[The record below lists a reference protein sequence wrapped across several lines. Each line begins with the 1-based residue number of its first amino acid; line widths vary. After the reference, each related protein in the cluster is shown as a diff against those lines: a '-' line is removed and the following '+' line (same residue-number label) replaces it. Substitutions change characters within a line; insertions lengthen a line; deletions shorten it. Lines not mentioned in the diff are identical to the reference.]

1 MRPELNPNENWRQNG
16 FTLVEAVM
24 VMAIIGIIGAVV
36 AVFIRRPV
44 EGYFDSARRAEL
56 TDIADT
62 SVRRMAR
69 DLHLALPNS
78 VRIAAPSCLEF
89 LPTITGGRYRAE
101 QDCSTGTCTGNVLD
115 FSVPVDNFD
124 YLGKLDPMPA
134 RGDIVV
140 IYNLGI
146 DGANA
151 YRNENRA
158 IIDTAGAGNIQLTS
172 SMQFPFASPGNRFQ
186 VIPGNEQSVSYVCAG
201 AGIDGAGNGTG
212 VLYRYANYAPS
223 ATAPTSCP
231 TAPAGTPVLAT
242 RVSACNF
249 SYAAGVTARSG
260 LASIR
265 IAVTENNETVNLY
278 QEVHVNNAP

>member
-1 MRPELNPNENWRQNG
+1 MRHDLNANEDRCQSG
-16 FTLVEAVM
+16 FTLIEAVM
-24 VMAIIGIIGAVV
+24 VIAIMGVIGAMV

-62 SVRRMAR
+62 SVRRIAR

-101 QDCSTGTCTGNVLD
+101 QDCSSGTCTGNALD
-115 FSVPVDNFD
+115 FSASVSNFD

-134 RGDIVV
+134 KGDIVV

-146 DGANA
+146 EGANA
-151 YRNENRA
+151 YKKQNTA
-158 IIDTAGAGNIQLTS
+158 IIDTAGSGIIKLAAPR
-172 SMQFPFASPGNRFQ
+172 QFPFSSPGNRFQ

-201 AGIDGAGNGTG
+201 AGIDSAGNGTG
-212 VLYRYANYAPS
+212 VLYRYANYVPS
-223 ATAPTSCP
+223 AIAPTACP
-231 TAPAGTPVLAT
+231 AVPTGTPVLAT

-249 SYAAGVTARSG
+249 SYAAGITARSG